1 MREISC
7 CAKFPRE
14 FYRRAIASNTS
25 LSVMNSLSEHII
37 LVFMLKLFVSVLE
50 HLCTNDNVHFHIASS
65 HVITQIEYALVLFSM
80 FASRNIL
87 NRKTNSVGIEKIK
100 HFLKVRIYSFSVQ
113 KRPPSFRH
121 LDRPFLFWTIDFRRS
136 SCLIFW
142 SIRFP

>member
-87 NRKTNSVGIEKIK
+87 NRKTNSVGIEKN
-100 HFLKVRIYSFSVQ
+100 Q
-113 KRPPSFRH
+113 
-121 LDRPFLFWTIDFRRS
+121 T
-136 SCLIFW
+136 IFW
-142 SIRFP
+142 RSEFIVLVFKKDLPVFAIWTAHFYFGLSTSADRLV